1 MERFVEWLRPRVRG
15 DAPFP
20 HEYLMLKSR
29 RWWRCDS
36 LWDAFENYEWRGGF
50 DVDQQGLDLL
60 AGRLRRTA
68 ARGDGAGF
76 VEAAIDVLRW
86 GGVTGR
92 NERTLRRLGGDALPE
107 FLADS
112 RLLDP
117 ARADTS
123 KLDGVRRMNSGW
135 TKVHA
140 LLLDDF
146 PMYDGRIGAA
156 LGCLAWL
163 HCADA
168 GLDAVPE
175 PLRFRWHPGKGAHDR
190 DPSAGPFRF
199 PMLSAASPR
208 RWAECNVRAAW
219 VLGAVHREGRFG
231 ALPPRRRPRALE
243 AALFMIGYELPRPD

>member
-1 MERFVEWLRPRVRG
+1 M
-15 DAPFP
+15 
-20 HEYLMLKSR
+20 
-29 RWWRCDS
+29 
-36 LWDAFENYEWRGGF
+36 
-50 DVDQQGLDLL
+50 
-60 AGRLRRTA
+60 
-68 ARGDGAGF
+68 
-76 VEAAIDVLRW
+76 
-86 GGVTGR
+86 TGR

-107 FLADS
+107 FLADG

-117 ARADTS
+117 ARADMS

-135 TKVHA
+135 TKIQA
-140 LLLDDF
+140 LLLDGF
-146 PMYDGRIGAA
+146 PMYDGRVGAA
-156 LGCLAWL
+156 LGCLARL

-190 DPSAGPFRF
+190 DPSTGPFRF

-219 VLGAVHREGRFG
+219 VLGELAGEGRFG